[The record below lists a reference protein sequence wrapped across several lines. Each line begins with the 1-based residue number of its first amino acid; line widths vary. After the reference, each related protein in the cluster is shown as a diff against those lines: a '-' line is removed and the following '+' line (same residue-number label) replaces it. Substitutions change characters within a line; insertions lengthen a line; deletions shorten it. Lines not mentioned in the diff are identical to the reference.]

1 MDDQQ
6 KLQQMVSEL
15 SAYRNQAELLQQ
27 QVEAIQASLAELEVL
42 KTTIDDMAGKGSA
55 ESLVPIG
62 GGAFMEGE
70 ITNTDY
76 VVMSI
81 GAGIAVKQT
90 VDEAKVT
97 IDSQSEELKENLDN
111 TLKSLQQVTD
121 VIAQLQPAAEK
132 LSKNLQ
138 LDAQLSGQ

>member
-1 MDDQQ
+1 MEDQQ
-6 KLQQMVSEL
+6 RLQQMVSEL
-15 SAYRNQAELLQQ
+15 AAYRNQAELLQQ
-27 QVEAIQASLAELEVL
+27 QVEALQASLGELEVL
-42 KTTIDDMAGKGSA
+42 KNTIDGMAGKDSV

-70 ITNTDY
+70 IKNTNH

-90 VDEAKVT
+90 IDEAKET
-97 IDSQSEELKENLDN
+97 IDSQSEELRETLDK
-111 TLKSLQQVTD
+111 TLGSLQQVTD

-132 LSKNLQ
+132 LSQNLQ

>member
-27 QVEAIQASLAELEVL
+27 QVEALQASLAELEVL
-42 KTTIDDMAGKGSA
+42 KNTIDDMAGKGSV

-111 TLKSLQQVTD
+111 TLGSLQQVTD

-132 LSKNLQ
+132 LSQNLQ

>member
-42 KTTIDDMAGKGSA
+42 KNTIDDMAGQGSV

-111 TLKSLQQVTD
+111 TLGSLQQVTD

-132 LSKNLQ
+132 LSQNLQ

>member
-42 KTTIDDMAGKGSA
+42 KNTIDDMAGKGSV

-111 TLKSLQQVTD
+111 TLGSLQQVTD

-132 LSKNLQ
+132 LSQNLQ

>member
-6 KLQQMVSEL
+6 RLQQMVSEL

-27 QVEAIQASLAELEVL
+27 QVEALQASLSELEVL
-42 KTTIDDMAGKGSA
+42 KNTIDSMAGKDSV

-70 ITNTDY
+70 IKNTQD

-81 GAGIAVKQT
+81 GSGIAVKQT
-90 VDEAKVT
+90 ADEAKAT
-97 IDSQSEELKENLDN
+97 IDSQSEELKQNLDKTLENLQN
-111 TLKSLQQVTD
+111 VTD
-121 VIAQLQPAAEK
+121 AIARLQPAAEK
-132 LSKNLQ
+132 LSQNLQ

>member
-42 KTTIDDMAGKGSA
+42 KNTIDDMAGKGSV

-111 TLKSLQQVTD
+111 TLESLQQVTD

-132 LSKNLQ
+132 LSQNLQ

>member
-42 KTTIDDMAGKGSA
+42 KNTIDDMAGKGSV

-62 GGAFMEGE
+62 GGAFMKGE

-111 TLKSLQQVTD
+111 TLGSLQQVTD

-132 LSKNLQ
+132 LSQNLQ